1 MRSGPH
7 APPGFPLAT
16 AVQAPL
22 AWEDRA
28 RLTPRLFAGVV
39 ALVSVV
45 TRPVSGLRCLAKV
58 GTIYRWLIGAFWASW
73 VVLWLIAQHR

>member
-1 MRSGPH
+1 
-7 APPGFPLAT
+7 
-16 AVQAPL
+16 L